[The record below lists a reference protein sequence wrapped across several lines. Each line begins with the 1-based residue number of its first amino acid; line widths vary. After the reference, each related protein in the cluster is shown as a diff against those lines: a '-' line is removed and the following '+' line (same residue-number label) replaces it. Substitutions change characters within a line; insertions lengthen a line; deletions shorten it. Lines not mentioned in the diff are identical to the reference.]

1 MSIIIS
7 NEVVS
12 LTRVEALAKQ
22 RKQVTNDSRSTREV
36 EILGESLSDAVLAD
50 LLRVA
55 IEVKD
60 TKTARSLEVVMAAR
74 GGDFNRPIPNFK
86 AFPEALKSYLVAGAI
101 DGWLYWETDDG
112 HRVPHLVTGIS
123 LEWDEYDRGKKPM
136 TVKVH
141 TSVYTNV
148 GHDHRV
154 HMGVEQSAISFSPSD
169 VVRKR
174 IPDILAAFGLY
185 KETAELRADYD
196 ASMVRFNEIVRGKY
210 AEQFR
215 VTGKVLSID
224 GKYSS
229 RGADLTGRRIIHVLP
244 DEIYGSSKLTV
255 DAPIFDDAPGLN
267 GYGSIPEHPVVRGFE
282 LKSHEFA
289 WIHSDNLE
297 PYEYDKGLR
306 DKLVLPASH
315 RDLLDVLT
323 NDISAFV
330 GDIIEGKSAGNVIL
344 AKGEPGVGKTLT
356 AEVYAE
362 LISRPLYCVHSGTLG
377 TTAKEIQKNLEIV
390 FERARAWKACLL
402 LDECDV
408 FVMRRGD
415 NLEQN
420 AIVAEFLR
428 TLEYFD
434 GLMFMTS
441 NRASDIDEAIIM
453 RCAAIIDYK
462 TPGPSDTKAIW
473 RVMSDQFEAS
483 LTDALIEEL
492 VETFPTIRPRD
503 IKMLLRLAIR
513 VALSQKA
520 PLDIDVFRR
529 CAMFRAIDI
538 KSPPSA
544 EVLAT

>member
-7 NEVVS
+7 NEVIS
-12 LTRVEALAKQ
+12 LTQIEALTKQ
-22 RKQVTNDSRSTREV
+22 RKQVSSDSRGTREV
-36 EILGESLSDAVLAD
+36 EILGEALSDAVLVD

-55 IEVKD
+55 LEVKD

-74 GGDFNRPIPNFK
+74 EGDFNRPIPNFK

-101 DGWLYWETDDG
+101 DGWLYREMDDG
-112 HRVPHLVTGIS
+112 HLVPHLVTS
-123 LEWDEYDRGKKPM
+123 VTLEWDEYDRGKKPM
-136 TVKVH
+136 TVRVH
-141 TSVYTNV
+141 TSVYTSV

-154 HMGVEQSAISFSPSD
+154 QMGVAHSHFTFSPSD

-174 IPDILAAFGLY
+174 IPDILAAAGLY
-185 KETAELRADYD
+185 KETAELRAAYD
-196 ASMVRFNEIVRGKY
+196 ASLVRFDELIRGKY

-229 RGADLTGRRIIHVLP
+229 RGFDFTGRRIIHDLSE
-244 DEIYGSSKLTV
+244 EIYGPTKLTV

-267 GYGSIPEHPVVRGFE
+267 GYGTIPEHPVVRGFE

-289 WIHSDNLE
+289 WIHADNLE
-297 PYEYDKGLR
+297 PYEYNKGLR
-306 DKLVLPASH
+306 NKLVLPASH

-377 TTAKEIQKNLEIV
+377 TTAKEIQKNLGIV
-390 FERARAWKACLL
+390 FERARAWRACLL

-408 FVMRRGD
+408 FVMKRGD

-441 NRASDIDEAIIM
+441 NRAAEIDEAIIM

-473 RVMSDQFEAS
+473 RVMSDQFEAN
-483 LTDALIEEL
+483 LTDALVEEL

-513 VALSQKA
+513 VALSQKV
-520 PLDIDVFRR
+520 PLNIEVFRR

-538 KSPPSA
+538 QSPASA
-544 EVLAT
+544 EELAV